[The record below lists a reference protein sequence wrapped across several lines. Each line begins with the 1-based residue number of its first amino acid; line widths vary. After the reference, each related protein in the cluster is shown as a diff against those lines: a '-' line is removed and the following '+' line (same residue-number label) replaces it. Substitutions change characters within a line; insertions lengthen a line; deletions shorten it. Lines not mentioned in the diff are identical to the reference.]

1 MAKNLRYRLGIDL
14 GTTSIG
20 TALVELDGP
29 ERNPYP
35 TKILHM
41 GVRIFDDGRE
51 PKTKKPNGVA
61 RREAKQARKMLDRY
75 LRRRKR
81 LTDAL
86 IEFKLWPTDE
96 AKRKSFCIMN
106 PYDIRTRAL
115 DEKVSLEELGRA
127 IFHLNQRR
135 GFQSNR
141 KTDGGEDGKIR
152 QAVAKLEEI
161 FKNENCRTLGEFYQR
176 RIERGQSVRARLEG
190 AGAKAAYLFYP
201 SRQMIQ
207 IEFEKVWDKQAEF
220 YPNILTDA
228 AKKKIEETMLYQR
241 PLKPVKPGKCFLEP
255 SEDRAP
261 IASPYFQ
268 QFRLLQ
274 TINELRVID
283 RYGERRSL
291 SFDERNLLL
300 NELSQ
305 KKEVKFSAAKKL
317 LGLSQYERFSI
328 QDEGRDKFQGNQIA
342 VLMTNK
348 KYFGKNWFKL
358 PLENQNEIVKVLLD
372 EQDTGKVIAT
382 LQIFGLDNE
391 AAAQLAEETLPTGYG
406 RLSIV
411 AIKKIIPHLEESV
424 ITYSEAATKAGYN
437 HSDNYTGEIF
447 HYLPY
452 YGKVLENRVMRGS
465 GNEADSDEDRY
476 GKVGNPTVHIAL
488 NQLRRVVNCVIKHF
502 GTPEQV
508 VIEVARDLK
517 MTQDEIRDYNKRLAE
532 NEKRNERI
540 NNELKKLGQATNAE
554 NRERYKLWEE
564 LGDSPL
570 DRCCPYTGKLISQA
584 LLFSDEVEIEHI
596 LPFAKTYDNSLAN
609 KTLSMRFANRIKQ
622 NRTPHEAFAEHSY
635 EGILSYQKMLDNL
648 PQDKSW
654 ENKRWRF
661 EKGALDRFNENGD
674 FQARQLTDTAYAS
687 KLALEY
693 LKFVCPK
700 DSVWCIPGRL
710 TSILRR
716 QWGLNSILGRELP
729 DGSFEKSRDHHGHHA
744 IDGLV
749 VAMTD
754 RSLLQKMSKATQ
766 TNWENQERI
775 LSHIDPPIVD
785 IYDQAKE
792 RLSRLVVSHRKDHG
806 LGGALHN
813 DTAYGIVG
821 EYNENGVSVVRHRIP
836 ISSVTGSNLNQIDN
850 EYIKMSLQGLIAESN
865 SPASLAEALN
875 SFSQKTGIRRVTLVE
890 KLSVV
895 PIKNKK
901 GEIYKAFKT
910 DGNYCYDI
918 WANGNK
924 WDGKVISRYEA
935 NVQGAKQANN
945 LVMRVRVGDTMLCE
959 DNGKRVLFH
968 ILGITPG
975 IITMVE
981 IHEAGNLRERSR
993 DKNDY
998 LKYTFKNP
1006 NTLKQLKARLVHAD
1020 ECGFIYDPGFK
1031 EA

>member
-29 ERNPYP
+29 EKNPHP
-35 TKILHM
+35 TNILHL
-41 GVRIFDDGRE
+41 GVRIFDDGRD
-51 PKTKKPNGVA
+51 PKSKKPNGVS

-81 LTDAL
+81 LTDTL
-86 IEFKLWPTDE
+86 IEFKLWPSDE

-135 GFQSNR
+135 GFKSNR

-152 QAVAKLEEI
+152 QAVAKLEET
-161 FKNENCRTLGEFYQR
+161 FQKENCRTLGEFYQR
-176 RIERGQSVRARLEG
+176 RIEKGQSVRARLEG

-201 SRQMIQ
+201 SRQMIEM
-207 IEFEKVWDKQAEF
+207 EFDKIWDKQAEF
-220 YPNILTDA
+220 YPNILTAD
-228 AKKKIEETMLYQR
+228 AKKKIRDTMLYQR

-268 QFRLLQ
+268 KFRLLQ
-274 TINELRVID
+274 TINELRIID

-291 SFDERNLLL
+291 SLDERNLLL
-300 NELSQ
+300 NDLCQ

-317 LGLSQYERFSI
+317 LGLSLYERFSI
-328 QDEGRDKFQGNQIA
+328 QDEGRDKFQGDQIT
-342 VLMTNK
+342 VLMGNK
-348 KYFGKNWFKL
+348 KYFGKNWQTL
-358 PLENQNEIVKVLLD
+358 PTANQHEIVNALLN
-372 EQDTGKVIAT
+372 EQDTGKLIDT
-382 LQIFGLDNE
+382 LYAFGLDKE
-391 AAAQLAEETLPTGYG
+391 ASAQLAEETLPTGYG
-406 RLSIV
+406 RLSV
-411 AIKKIIPHLEESV
+411 AAIKKIIPYLEESV
-424 ITYSEAATKAGYN
+424 ITYSEAAALAGYN

-502 GTPEQV
+502 GSPEQV

-517 MTQDEIRDYNKRLAE
+517 MTQDEIKDYNKRLAE

-540 NNELKKLGQATNAE
+540 NKELEKLGQTPNAE

-570 DRCCPYTGKLISQA
+570 DRYCPYTGEKIGINKL
-584 LLFSDEVEIEHI
+584 FTEEVEIEHI
-596 LPFAKTYDNSLAN
+596 LPFAQTYDNSLAN
-609 KTLSMRFANRIKQ
+609 KTLSMRYANRIKQ
-622 NRTPHEAFAEHSY
+622 NRTPFEAFAEHSY
-635 EGILSYQKMLDNL
+635 KGILSYQEMLDNL

-654 ENKRWRF
+654 ENKKWRF
-661 EKGALDRFNENGD
+661 EKNALDRFNENGD

-693 LKFVCPK
+693 LKFICPK

-710 TSILRR
+710 TSMLRR
-716 QWGLNSILGRELP
+716 QWGLNSIIGRELP
-729 DGSFEKSRDHHGHHA
+729 NGTFVKSRDHHGHHA

-836 ISSVTGSNLNQIDN
+836 ITSVTGSNLNQIDN
-850 EYIKMSLQGLIAESN
+850 EYIQMSLQGLIAESN

-918 WANGNK
+918 WANGSK

-935 NVQGAKQANN
+935 NVLGAKQANN

-959 DNGKRVLFH
+959 DDDKRTLFH

-975 IITMVE
+975 KITMVE
-981 IHEAGNLRERSR
+981 IHEAGNLRERDR

-1006 NTLKQLKARLVHAD
+1006 NTLKPLKARLVHVD
-1020 ECGFIYDPGFK
+1020 ECGFVYDPGFK